1 MAEEKKRNRWLVTS
15 VLVVALVA
23 LLGVSALPFIGP
35 LISAKDKPS
44 AASSPNATQTP
55 VAQAAENQK
64 KAEAYQLVLQREPE
78 NQTALRGLL
87 EARLGM
93 RDVKGAIEPLEK
105 LAKLNPGQTEFSVLL
120 AQAKQK
126 TGDIEGAAQVYRDI
140 ITSKPGDLNA
150 LAGLSDLLVT
160 QQRTESAVTL
170 LKDTL
175 KDAPKSNQATPGSV
189 DVTAVQVLLG
199 KVFASQKRYD
209 EAIATFDEAA
219 KSNANDFQPVLY
231 KALTLKEQGK
241 LDAAKPLFDKAASL
255 APTKFKDQI
264 LAAAS
269 NQLPS
274 PPTNAPASG
283 PGAPIPGAPPS
294 SKPDA
299 TPLAPSDQ
307 PAKSPEATKT
317 SPAPLES
324 ATPIKP

>member
-1 MAEEKKRNRWLVTS
+1 VAEEKKRNRWLVTS
-15 VLVVALVA
+15 VLIVALVG
-23 LLGVSALPFIGP
+23 LLGVSALPFIGMMGKSP
-35 LISAKDKPS
+35 VT
-44 AASSPNATQTP
+44 AASPNATQTP
-55 VAQAAENQK
+55 VAKEAELQK
-64 KAEAYQLVLQREPE
+64 QAEAYQLVLQREPE

-87 EARLGM
+87 EARLGL
-93 RDVKGAIEPLEK
+93 RDIKGAIEPLEK

-126 TGDIEGAAQVYRDI
+126 TNDVEGAAQVYREI
-140 ITSKPGDLNA
+140 IGSKPGDLNA

-170 LKDTL
+170 LKDTI

-219 KSNANDFQPVLY
+219 KSNANDFQPVFY

-241 LDAAKPLFDKAASL
+241 LDAAKPLFEKAATL

-269 NQLPS
+269 NQ
-274 PPTNAPASG
+274 PPTAP
-283 PGAPIPGAPPS
+283 PGAPGSLPGGVAPANPPGKPEAAPAPS
-294 SKPDA
+294 AQPV
-299 TPLAPSDQ
+299 PSDQ
-307 PAKSPEATKT
+307 PKPPEAGKSPV
-317 SPAPLES
+317 PLES
-324 ATPIKP
+324 ATPTKP